1 MQPYSVKL
9 TIEGLYGAF
18 AEKYACFLKDA
29 HHVHRLLLQLGAKA
43 PEGPILIAQSGSK
56 QTPFDPMAL
65 LSRFIR
71 YLTKIAKDQPTR
83 RFFTGVRLEPADG
96 SAPTPWTASISG
108 EDNDGPFTIH
118 AWGLSA
124 SLSRDSNASALN
136 LTVEAS
142 PVYTT
147 PQGRYVCRFGT
158 LSEMFR
164 DSFTRLVEIC
174 EEALA
179 KNQNILASEQSYAGA
194 PTP

>member
-124 SLSRDSNASALN
+124 SKS
-136 LTVEAS
+136 
-142 PVYTT
+142 
-147 PQGRYVCRFGT
+147 
-158 LSEMFR
+158 
-164 DSFTRLVEIC
+164 RLVTMD
-174 EEALA
+174 
-179 KNQNILASEQSYAGA
+179 ASSTITSRTNCSGGFLPSSANFTSS
-194 PTP
+194 PS